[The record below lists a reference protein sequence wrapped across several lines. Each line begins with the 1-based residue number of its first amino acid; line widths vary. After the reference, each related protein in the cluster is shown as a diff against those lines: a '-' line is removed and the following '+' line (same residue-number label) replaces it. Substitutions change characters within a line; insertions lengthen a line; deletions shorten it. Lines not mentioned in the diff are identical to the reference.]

1 VDCRGA
7 LASVLLSLL
16 VSVAP
21 AVGEQNPAAKAP
33 GGQAPSEQNAAEMT
47 THDQAVTFRAGTN
60 LVLVPVVVRDG
71 HGHPLANL
79 RQEDFQLFDRSKLQ
93 TITRFSVETSQG
105 RTAAAGTP
113 GGSKPPEEAAAPG
126 GSLPPAAVPERF
138 VAYLFDDLNLNVED
152 LMRVREAATR
162 HMKSSLRPQDR
173 AAIVTTSGVNALD
186 FTDDHDALLKAV
198 SRLQARMTLSPTPR
212 QCPELNYYWANLIR
226 NNTSDPDPREYAKT
240 EAYGCLG
247 LPTEPIYEQQV
258 WMAVQASA
266 AAVMALGDQNTRVS
280 LTALDNTVRR
290 ISVMPGQRSVVLVSS
305 GFLLTPDVRLDES
318 EIIDRAIR
326 SNVVIS
332 ALDGRGLYVEG
343 RDLSKPSLVETQGA
357 SRPTAGLQRWIEMTE
372 HQTTLL
378 REDVMG
384 EMADGTGGTFFHNSN
399 DLEAGLREVAA
410 PPEYSYILGFSP
422 QNLKLDGGF
431 HALKVTVK
439 APPGAS
445 VEARH
450 GYSAPKSLSDPV
462 EMAKEEI
469 RQALFSREEINDF
482 PADLH
487 SEFFKRGPES
497 ARLAVVVHVDL
508 KPLRFKKEESRNRN
522 DLAVTVG
529 LFDRNGNYVS
539 GVRRNVELRL
549 KEETFERWM
558 HNGITVP
565 CNFDVKPGTY
575 LLRLVVR
582 DTEGQLMAARNGVV
596 EIP

>member
-1 VDCRGA
+1 
-7 LASVLLSLL
+7 
-16 VSVAP
+16 
-21 AVGEQNPAAKAP
+21 
-33 GGQAPSEQNAAEMT
+33 
-47 THDQAVTFRAGTN
+47 VTFRARTN
-60 LVLVPVVVRDG
+60 LVLVPVVLRDA
-71 HGHPLANL
+71 HGHAVGNL
-79 RQEDFQLFDRSKLQ
+79 SQEDFQLFDRGKLQ
-93 TITRFSVETSQG
+93 AITRFSIETSQG
-105 RTAAAGTP
+105 RAAAAGTP
-113 GGSKPPEEAAAPG
+113 GGSRPTEEAAVPG
-126 GSLPPAAVPERF
+126 SSLPPAAVPERF
-138 VAYLFDDLNLNVED
+138 VAYLFDDLNLGVED
-152 LMRVREAATR
+152 MMRVREAAMH

-173 AAIVTTSGVNALD
+173 AAIFTTSGVNALD
-186 FTDDHDALLKAV
+186 FTDDRDALLKAV
-198 SRLQARMTLSPTPR
+198 SRLQPRLALSPTPR

-226 NNTSDPDPREYAKT
+226 NNTTDPDPREYAKT
-240 EAYGCLG
+240 EAYGCLSLKPG
-247 LPTEPIYEQQV
+247 AGTDQIA
-258 WMAVQASA
+258 WMAVLESV

-280 LTALDNTVRR
+280 LAALDETVRR

-305 GFLLTPDVRLDES
+305 GFLTPDVKLEES
-318 EIIDRAIR
+318 ETIDRAIR

-343 RDLSKPSLVETQGA
+343 RDLSKSAPVATPGT
-357 SRPTAGLQRWIEMTE
+357 SRPAGMLIQFIEMTE
-372 HQTTLL
+372 HQTNLL
-378 REDVMG
+378 RGDVMA
-384 EMADGTGGTFFHNSN
+384 EMAYGTGGTFFHNSN
-399 DLEAGLREVAA
+399 DLEEGLREVAA

-422 QNLKLDGGF
+422 QNLKLDGSF

-439 APPGAS
+439 APPGTS

-450 GYSAPKSLSDPV
+450 GYSAPKSLSDPA

-469 RQALFSREEINDF
+469 RQALFSREGINDF
-482 PADLH
+482 TADLH

-508 KPLRFKKEESRNRN
+508 KPLRFKKEENRNRN
-522 DLAVTVG
+522 DLAVTMG